1 MKKPFVVYNVLL
13 RTQTC
18 ALNKIER
25 ISPETLF
32 YVMSCECS
40 RMWDV
45 IRI

>member
-1 MKKPFVVYNVLL
+1 MKKPFVVYNVL

-32 YVMSCECS
+32 YVMSCE
-40 RMWDV
+40 
-45 IRI
+45 